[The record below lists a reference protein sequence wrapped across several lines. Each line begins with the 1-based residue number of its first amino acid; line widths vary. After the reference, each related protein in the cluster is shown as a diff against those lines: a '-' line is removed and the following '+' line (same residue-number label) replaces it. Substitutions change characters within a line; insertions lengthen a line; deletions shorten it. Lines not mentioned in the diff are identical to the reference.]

1 MNRFAMLKK
10 LVLFAL
16 VTFITGQIYFYPFG
30 TDFRLALSPI
40 TFSFSLLYFS
50 ELPIVLSAFAVSLFV
65 FLGRLILEFFN
76 QNLAFMAIVIKHYP
90 GGMYYL
96 FYGLLFYLLDARK
109 HAEKPLLII
118 MLLTATDSLSNVIE
132 LVIRNQILKD
142 IPVVISSLLIVGLSR
157 SFIAVLVYWSI
168 KLYNVLILKRAHYS
182 RYIELLMFISNLKAE
197 LFYLRKSMQD
207 IEKVMRD
214 SYSMYMSIDNLE
226 DDTGKD
232 RYLPYKNQALSV
244 ARDIHEIKKDY
255 QRVITGIEKLLPNP
269 IQDEKMNISEI
280 FEIIRN
286 NSKRYI
292 DSIGKKVKL
301 KFFASDNYYTKEY
314 YSLVSILNNL
324 IFNAIDA
331 SDETGEIKVKEYTM
345 NNSVVIE
352 VSDSGSGIPEEDL
365 QVIFEPGYSTKYD
378 EKTGKMSTGL
388 GLTHVKSIVEHLDG
402 KITVNSTPGKGTS
415 FTVYIPKIKTK
426 GKGE

>member
-1 MNRFAMLKK
+1 MIKK
-10 LVLFAL
+10 LLLFGL

-40 TFSFSLLYFS
+40 IFSFSLLYFS
-50 ELPIVLSAFAVSLFV
+50 ELPIVLSACAVSLFV
-65 FLGRLILEFFN
+65 FLGRFILEYLN
-76 QNLAFMAIVIKHYP
+76 QNLEVMSIITKHYP

-96 FYGLLFYLLDARK
+96 LYGLLFYLLDARN

-118 MLLTATDSLSNVIE
+118 VLLTTMDSLSNVIE

-142 IPVVISSLLIVGLSR
+142 IPAVISSLLIVGLSR
-157 SFIAVLVYWSI
+157 SFIAVLGYWSI
-168 KLYNVLILKRAHYS
+168 KLYNVLILKKAHYS

-197 LFYLRKSMQD
+197 LFYLRKSMKD

-214 SYSMYMSIDNLE
+214 SYSMYMSINDLE

-232 RYLPYKNQALSV
+232 QYQSYKNQALSV

-269 IQDEKMNISEI
+269 IKDEKMNISEI

-292 DSIGKKVKL
+292 DSIGKKIKL
-301 KFFASDNYYTKEY
+301 KFSSSDNYYTKEY

-331 SDETGEIKVKEYTM
+331 ADKTGEIKVKEYTM

-352 VSDSGSGIPEEDL
+352 VSDNGSGIPEEDL

-378 EKTGKMSTGL
+378 EKTGTMSTGL

-415 FTVYIPKIKTK
+415 FTVYIPKIKIT